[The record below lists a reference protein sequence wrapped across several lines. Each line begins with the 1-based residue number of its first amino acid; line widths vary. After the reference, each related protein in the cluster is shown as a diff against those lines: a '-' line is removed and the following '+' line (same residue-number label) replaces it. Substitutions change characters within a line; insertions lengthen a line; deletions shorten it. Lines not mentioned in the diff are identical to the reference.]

1 MDFHFNIYSVP
12 LLFGF
17 VQGWV
22 YAVLLWVRGR
32 REERLSDIL
41 LGWVLVGCC
50 FNIWDYMLGFAGVE
64 ILWRQLEFLPRG
76 LGLLFPPLCYFY
88 LKSQVN
94 ADFRFTRADIIHA
107 LPFLIETVYR
117 VTVFSFGHDFVIR
130 WERTIHD
137 PYYIG
142 DVLYAAGIAS
152 QLYYLYR
159 ALGLYRAYRDWI
171 KTQFSDTEIISF
183 RWFRNFLT
191 GLTATAVLSLL
202 MTVLSLLYGLSY
214 WQNWWDDLAT
224 VVLIYYASITG
235 YAQPQ
240 PTRHL
245 LFHPIQAVVETEN
258 VAVLSAVNHPVYATE
273 MPDSQLTNNTPLPIE
288 LIPLYEKLL
297 NHMVVEKPYLESE
310 LSLADLARRLRTNP
324 VVLSQVINAG
334 VGRNFNDFVN
344 SYRVEAFKE
353 AVRKPQNQH
362 LSLLGIALDC
372 GFNSKATFNRAFK
385 KFTGLLPKEFA
396 REWSRG

>member
-1 MDFHFNIYSVP
+1 MNFHFNSYSVP

-17 VQGWV
+17 VQGWL
-22 YAVLLWVRGR
+22 YAILLWVRGR
-32 REERLSDIL
+32 RDERLSDIL

-50 FNIWDYMLGFAGVE
+50 FNIWDYMLGFGGIE
-64 ILWRQLEFLPRG
+64 ILWRQLEFFPRN

-107 LPFLIETVYR
+107 LPFLIETIYR
-117 VTVFSFGHDFVIR
+117 VIIFSGGHDFVIR
-130 WERTIHD
+130 WERTVQD
-137 PYYIG
+137 PYYIN
-142 DVLYAAGIAS
+142 DFLFTANIAS

-159 ALGLYRAYRDWI
+159 ALGLYKAYRSWI

-191 GLTATAVLSLL
+191 GLAATAILSLL

-214 WQNWWDDLAT
+214 WQNWWDDLAV

-245 LFHPIQAVVETEN
+245 LFQPADSES
-258 VAVLSAVNHPVYATE
+258 AVLEYAKPALAE
-273 MPDSQLTNNTPLPIE
+273 ANQQQEQIVDSQPINCQLLPVQ
-288 LIPLYEKLL
+288 LMPLYNRLL
-297 NHMVVEKPYLESE
+297 TFMTSETPYLEPE
-310 LSLADLARRLRTNP
+310 LSLADLARRLHTNP

-334 VGRNFNDFVN
+334 VGKNFNDFVN
-344 SYRVEAFKE
+344 GYRVEAFKS
-353 AVRKPQNQH
+353 AVSNPANRH

-396 REWSRG
+396 EMAKE